1 MNADEIAS
9 RCASLSLETD
19 SMEPRIVLETPLKE
33 AGELPEYKFG
43 TWMRAESP
51 PKVRYSRTVNE
62 TSSGARK
69 QNQGSIV
76 PRSPGHEDTRGVP
89 DPLEPPHVRGV
100 PDPLERPHATSTAPM
115 QPPPLI
121 LGSGS
126 IYPIHNPHDPNS
138 NKMTALHGA
147 GSLRAAVG
155 ATKNSDLHG
164 AGSLRAAVGVTKNSD
179 LHGLALVTSL
189 GLGKAY
195 DVGMVVGVKGV
206 VQREET
212 EAGFLGEG
220 DAKESLGFDATGLVD
235 QSEVAAAHVP
245 CVELAA
251 AHVLGGLPHGN
262 SGHVLARDQAG
273 HVGASLV
280 HPCMVLLDGQ
290 GSAAH
295 VLPKVAAFNDYT
307 HADYVTPC
315 LGLEHDLVLPCLGFE
330 HGLPVHCEGEPEATV
345 AANFIFAAHVGAAMT
360 GVLPPSTAA
369 MEVDRKHF
377 KWKRVARRGMVGSGD
392 ELQMPCLGK
401 RVVSEPLEGGG
412 RVAPVRLGG
421 VCDNI
426 GRCSAS
432 LGRWN
437 SLNRASL
444 RRGINTKRLEL
455 ASLNRSVSAGSWRD
469 IRLVE
474 KELDDLLLQKEI
486 YWRQRSRVSWLK
498 FGARNSKFFH
508 AKASARRKFNEI
520 LGLSDERGCW
530 HSDLGSIH
538 RIVGEYFSS
547 IFSSS
552 ALSLETLRRVTQVV
566 EPRVSST
573 MNELLDAKF
582 SAEEVRQALILW
594 GRALIEKGSR
604 WRVGSGS
611 SVSIL
616 QDRWLPCP
624 SSFKIIASC
633 SIAGDA
639 MVASLKSASGAWDS
653 VLVRSS
659 FAPIDADCILNL
671 PTSVRSCPDKLM
683 WHHSKDGKYSVKSGY
698 WLASSLAR
706 DGTSS
711 SSSSAGSSWVP
722 VGAGYPLCDAAVESV
737 LYSLWLC
744 RSLAKSK
751 AAVPFLASLRLPA
764 EGSFLDFILACFSI
778 LLVHEMEL
786 LLVLLWQ
793 FWFRRNRAVHS
804 APLLSVEDTVGW
816 SERFLVDFQAAVAVP
831 SVRCDLIVERLGF
844 GVVIRVC
851 TGKVLVSYTSLL
863 LGLFSSDIGEALAI
877 LLGLR
882 LAIDMG
888 LSTVCVESDAAS
900 VVKQLSSRVTSC
912 SDIGLILDDIGLI
925 LDDILSLVV
934 NFADLSFSSVRRST
948 NIVAHGLA
956 KFALSHQP
964 VGVRLGSVPNS
975 LALVVLDDSRDC
987 P

>member
-1 MNADEIAS
+1 
-9 RCASLSLETD
+9 
-19 SMEPRIVLETPLKE
+19 MEPRIVLETPLKE
-33 AGELPEYKFG
+33 AGERKLALCLVGKILTTKLINRDAFRAIIPKIWRTTQSFIIENVKENVFVFQFQNQADKRRVLTGGPWSFDKCLIVLEEPRGDGKFLDMGFSHVQFWVQLHNVPLVCMTKEIGWALGNKIGRVMDIDVGATGDCLGRFLRVRVVIDVTKPLNRFLRVCLLEGDPDTVLLLRYERLAEYCFQCGVVGHVVRECQIAYDSGGSSSVPEYKFG

-89 DPLEPPHVRGV
+89 DPLEPPHARGF
-100 PDPLERPHATSTAPM
+100 PDPLEPPHATSTTPM

-121 LGSGS
+121 SGSGS

-189 GLGKAY
+189 GPGKAH
-195 DVGMVVGVKGV
+195 DVGMVVGVKRA

-245 CVELAA
+245 CVELVAT
-251 AHVLGGLPHGN
+251 HVLGGLPHGN

-280 HPCMVLLDGQ
+280 HPCMVFLDGQ

-295 VLPKVAAFNDYT
+295 VLPKMAAFNDYT
-307 HADYVTPC
+307 HADYVPPC

-330 HGLPVHCEGEPEATV
+330 HGLPLHCEGEPEATV

-377 KWKRVARRGMVGSGD
+377 KWKRFLWGLNIPAKVRMFVWRACRNLLPTRSLLAARRVPVGSG
-392 ELQMPCLGK
+392 C
-401 RVVSEPLEGGG
+401 
-412 RVAPVRLGG
+412 
-421 VCDNI
+421 
-426 GRCSAS
+426 
-432 LGRWN
+432 
-437 SLNRASL
+437 
-444 RRGINTKRLEL
+444 
-455 ASLNRSVSAGSWRD
+455 
-469 IRLVE
+469 
-474 KELDDLLLQKEI
+474 
-486 YWRQRSRVSWLK
+486 
-498 FGARNSKFFH
+498 
-508 AKASARRKFNEI
+508 
-520 LGLSDERGCW
+520 
-530 HSDLGSIH
+530 
-538 RIVGEYFSS
+538 
-547 IFSSS
+547 
-552 ALSLETLRRVTQVV
+552 
-566 EPRVSST
+566 
-573 MNELLDAKF
+573 
-582 SAEEVRQALILW
+582 
-594 GRALIEKGSR
+594 
-604 WRVGSGS
+604 
-611 SVSIL
+611 
-616 QDRWLPCP
+616 
-624 SSFKIIASC
+624 
-633 SIAGDA
+633 
-639 MVASLKSASGAWDS
+639 
-653 VLVRSS
+653 
-659 FAPIDADCILNL
+659 
-671 PTSVRSCPDKLM
+671 
-683 WHHSKDGKYSVKSGY
+683 
-698 WLASSLAR
+698 
-706 DGTSS
+706 
-711 SSSSAGSSWVP
+711 
-722 VGAGYPLCDAAVESV
+722 PLCDAAVEFV
-737 LYSLWLC
+737 LHSLWLC
-744 RSLAKSK
+744 RSLAESK

-786 LLVLLWQ
+786 LLVLLWR
-793 FWFRRNRAVHS
+793 FWFRHNLAMHS

-831 SVRCDLIVERLGF
+831 NVRCDLVVERWLAPSPGWVKINSDVAVDVRGRRLGF
-844 GVVIRVC
+844 GVVIRDC

-912 SDIGLILDDIGLI
+912 SDIGLILDDI
-925 LDDILSLVV
+925 LSLVV
-934 NFADLSFSSVRRST
+934 NFADLSFLSVRRSA

-964 VGVRLGSVPNS
+964 VGVRLGSVPSS
-975 LALVVLDDSRDC
+975 LALVVLDDSRGC